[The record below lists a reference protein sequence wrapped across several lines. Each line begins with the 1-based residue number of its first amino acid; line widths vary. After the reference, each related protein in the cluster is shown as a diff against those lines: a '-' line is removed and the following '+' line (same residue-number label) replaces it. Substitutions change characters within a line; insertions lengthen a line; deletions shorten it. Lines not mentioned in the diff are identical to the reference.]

1 MKREEVKE
9 LVECGVRE
17 LHEALAAGKSDRLKQ
32 YLDVMARFPRYSFNN
47 CILIALQAPHST
59 MVQGFRAW
67 KKLGRSVKKGEKG
80 IGIIAPMIGRK
91 KDDDGQPEGASEKT
105 VFGFKVVH
113 VFDVSQTEG
122 DELPQFAEVS
132 GDVGD
137 NIEAVE
143 SLIHS
148 SGVELVYEDIAG
160 GADGVSK
167 KGTVVIAPDLEP
179 AKRLLTL
186 VHEAAHEKLH
196 ADAERRKETTKTVRE
211 TEAEAVAH
219 VVCRAL
225 GLDTIDH
232 CADYIQLYDGDVDV
246 LAKSMDYIQKAAAQ
260 ILDGIKAHAP
270 GEQVETEELAA

>member
-1 MKREEVKE
+1 
-9 LVECGVRE
+9 
-17 LHEALAAGKSDRLKQ
+17 
-32 YLDVMARFPRYSFNN
+32 
-47 CILIALQAPHST
+47 
-59 MVQGFRAW
+59 
-67 KKLGRSVKKGEKG
+67 
-80 IGIIAPMIGRK
+80 MIGRK
-91 KDDDGQPEGASEKT
+91 EEDDGQPDGPNEKI

-122 DELPQFAEVS
+122 DESPQFADVS
-132 GDVGD
+132 GDVGG

-143 SLIHS
+143 SLIGS
-148 SGVELVYEDIAG
+148 WGVELVYEDIAG

-196 ADAERRKETTKTVRE
+196 ADVERRQETTKTIRE

-225 GLDTIDH
+225 GLDTLEH

-246 LAKSMDYIQKAAAQ
+246 FTKSMDYIQTASAE
-260 ILDGIKAHAP
+260 ILDGIKAHASD
-270 GEQVETEELAA
+270 EKVESEELAA